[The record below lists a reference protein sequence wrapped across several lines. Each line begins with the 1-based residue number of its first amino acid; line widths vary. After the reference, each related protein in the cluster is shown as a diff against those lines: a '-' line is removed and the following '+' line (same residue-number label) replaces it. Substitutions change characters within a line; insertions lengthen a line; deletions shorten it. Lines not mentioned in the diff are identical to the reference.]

1 MYHQSSFWLSGERA
15 DINKRGREPFW
26 PPRPSCEFFKNHLVT
41 GPGGWLMMILALRMA
56 MQCFLLCQ
64 IHITSLLT
72 FPHQSDLKTQIK
84 TARYTFPYFYLSK
97 KADSLWPL
105 VVCLSVRRQRTLN
118 ERISRTI
125 ESLLCL
131 RCRKSLTFWWKFI
144 IYISCAEKHSF

>member
-56 MQCFLLCQ
+56 MQCFLLSQ

-84 TARYTFPYFYLSK
+84 TARYTYLSIFLSIK
-97 KADSLWPL
+97 KSGFSLAFG
-105 VVCLSVRRQRTLN
+105 CLSLRETPKNSKWENQSN
-118 ERISRTI
+118 NRIVI
-125 ESLLCL
+125 VFEMQEKFNFLMEIYNIHIL
-131 RCRKSLTFWWKFI
+131 CRKT
-144 IYISCAEKHSF
+144 

>member
-1 MYHQSSFWLSGERA
+1 MVMAVSMIQCIINHHFDYQENELTSISGGGNLSDLQDLHVSSLKTILSRA
-15 DINKRGREPFW
+15 
-26 PPRPSCEFFKNHLVT
+26 
-41 GPGGWLMMILALRMA
+41 PGGGLMMILALRMA
-56 MQCFLLCQ
+56 MQCFLLSQ

-84 TARYTFPYFYLSK
+84 TARYLSISLFIK

-125 ESLLCL
+125 ESLSCL
-131 RCRKSLTFWWKFI
+131 RCRKSLTI
-144 IYISCAEKHSF
+144 